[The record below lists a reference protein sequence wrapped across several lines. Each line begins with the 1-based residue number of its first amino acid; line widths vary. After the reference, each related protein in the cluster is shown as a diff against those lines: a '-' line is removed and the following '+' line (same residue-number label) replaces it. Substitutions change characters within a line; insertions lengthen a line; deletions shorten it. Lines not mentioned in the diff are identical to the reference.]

1 MVLAANPTRSADL
14 SVDKKVKKEVS
25 TTGAVAGY
33 HGRLSAT
40 GNPTKKEL
48 ALRKKQKRKL
58 LKMKKKNDVKETISK
73 MVKESIK
80 KVVSE
85 QSPQEEKMSYV
96 LRLFEGI
103 SKNLNVSLG
112 YTRMFIMDA
121 LKMDDLTGGSQL
133 NAKRAVA
140 ELSHIRKMIDDLES
154 LIEQIYAT
162 NKKQQREQENA

>member
-1 MVLAANPTRSADL
+1 MAFLVVFLD
-14 SVDKKVKKEVS
+14 KVKKEVS
-25 TTGAVAGY
+25 TTGAIAGY
-33 HGRLSAT
+33 HGRLSAV
-40 GNPTKKEL
+40 GNPTEKEL
-48 ALRKKQKRKL
+48 AVRKRQKRKL
-58 LKMKKKNDVKETISK
+58 LKMKKNDKKDVKETISQ

-85 QSPQEEKMSYV
+85 QSPQEQKMSYV

-121 LKMDDLTGGSQL
+121 LKMDDITGGAQL

-140 ELSHIRKMIDDLES
+140 ELNHIRKMIDDLES
-154 LIEQIYAT
+154 LIEQIYKT
-162 NKKQQREQENA
+162 NARQQKEQENG

>member
-1 MVLAANPTRSADL
+1 M
-14 SVDKKVKKEVS
+14 DKKVKKEVS

-58 LKMKKKNDVKETISK
+58 LKMKKKNKNDVKETISK

-121 LKMDDLTGGSQL
+121 LKMDDITGGGKL

-140 ELSHIRKMIDDLES
+140 ELGHIRKMIDDLES

-162 NKKQQREQENA
+162 NAKQQREQENA